1 MADIEAV
8 TADIESIAPP
18 YLAEEWD
25 NSGFQIRCCR
35 DGQIRRILVSLEI
48 SDDVISE
55 AIGIHADMIITHHPL
70 IFGKISSVDDKS
82 VIGNY
87 IVRLIQAGISVY
99 SAHTSFDSALHG
111 TNQHLAEKLGL
122 EEIRPLFPAG
132 EEGCG
137 MGREGIYR
145 NGLPFDVFMKRLI
158 AVCDRNI
165 YRIAGSAPES
175 VFRVSLC
182 TGAGAEFI
190 DTARKNG
197 SDVYI
202 TGDVKYHDARDACEK
217 GICVVDAGHFGTEN
231 IFSGNFA
238 GQLQQKG
245 LKDLEILISASDL
258 NPFRGYEACP
268 VKA

>member
-1 MADIEAV
+1 MNLEQFAQAMEKL
-8 TADIESIAPP
+8 AP
-18 YLAEEWD
+18 LSGAAEWD

-132 EEGCG
+132 EEG
-137 MGREGIYR
+137 
-145 NGLPFDVFMKRLI
+145 
-158 AVCDRNI
+158 
-165 YRIAGSAPES
+165 
-175 VFRVSLC
+175 
-182 TGAGAEFI
+182 
-190 DTARKNG
+190 
-197 SDVYI
+197 
-202 TGDVKYHDARDACEK
+202 
-217 GICVVDAGHFGTEN
+217 
-231 IFSGNFA
+231 
-238 GQLQQKG
+238 
-245 LKDLEILISASDL
+245 
-258 NPFRGYEACP
+258 
-268 VKA
+268 